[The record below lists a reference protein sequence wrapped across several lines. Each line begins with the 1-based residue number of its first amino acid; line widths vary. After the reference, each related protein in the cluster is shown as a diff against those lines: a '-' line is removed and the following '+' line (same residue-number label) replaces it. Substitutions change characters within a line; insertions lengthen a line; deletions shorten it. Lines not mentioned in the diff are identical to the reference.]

1 MGDIK
6 KVRRK
11 YTGPSHPW
19 QRDRIDREKLTLKE
33 YGFKNHTEIWKMISK
48 LKNFKTQVKELATKS
63 PTQRVLEEKQ
73 LLDRLF
79 RLGLLNKDSTKEK
92 VLDLTNE
99 DLFNRRL
106 QTIVF
111 KKGLARTV
119 KQARQ
124 LIVHGHI
131 FVNGKK
137 LNAPSYLVT
146 RDEEN
151 LIVYSPDSQLNQ
163 DMHPERQR
171 IVAKKEVKVEV
182 KAPIETKTEVKL
194 ETKVPEAKVKAET
207 PKVEVKEVKA

>member
-19 QRDRIDREKLTLKE
+19 QRDRIDREKLILKE

-73 LLDRLF
+73 LLDKLV

-99 DLFNRRL
+99 DIFNRRL

-111 KKGLARTV
+111 KKGLARTT

-137 LNAPSYLVT
+137 LNAPSYLVP
-146 RDEEN
+146 REEEN
-151 LIVYSPDSQLNQ
+151 SIIYSPDSQLNQ

-171 IVAKKEVKVEV
+171 IVTKKEVKLEV
-182 KAPIETKTEVKL
+182 KAPEETKTEVKL
-194 ETKVPEAKVKAET
+194 ETKVEVKAET

>member
-19 QRDRIDREKLTLKE
+19 QRDRIDREKITLKE

-48 LKNFKTQVKELATKS
+48 LKNFKTQVKELITKA
-63 PTQRVLEEKQ
+63 PAQRALEEKQ

-79 RLGLLNKDSTKEK
+79 RLGLLNKDSTREK

-111 KKGLARTV
+111 KRGLARTV

-131 FVNGKK
+131 FVNNKK
-137 LNAPSYLVT
+137 VNVPSYLVT

-151 LIVYSPDSQLNQ
+151 SIIYSPDSQLNQ

-171 IVAKKEVKVEV
+171 IVTKKEVKIEV
-182 KAPIETKTEVKL
+182 KAPEEVKTEIKAPEVK
-194 ETKVPEAKVKAET
+194 TAVKVEA
-207 PKVEVKEVKA
+207 PKVEAKEVKA

>member
-19 QRDRIDREKLTLKE
+19 QRDRIDREKLILKE

-73 LLDRLF
+73 LLDKLV

-99 DLFNRRL
+99 DIFNRRL

-111 KKGLARTV
+111 KKGLARTT

-137 LNAPSYLVT
+137 LNAPSYLVL
-146 RDEEN
+146 REEEN
-151 LIVYSPDSQLNQ
+151 SIIYSPDSQLNQ

-171 IVAKKEVKVEV
+171 IVTKKEVKVEV
-182 KAPIETKTEVKL
+182 KAPEETKTEVKL
-194 ETKVPEAKVKAET
+194 ETKVEVKAET

>member
-19 QRDRIDREKLTLKE
+19 QRDRIDREKITLKE

-99 DLFNRRL
+99 DFRFIRLFYSTQNKSWALEYHNGGKSEFYNLLSMPIGEIYGSFSLFNC
-106 QTIVF
+106 
-111 KKGLARTV
+111 A
-119 KQARQ
+119 
-124 LIVHGHI
+124 
-131 FVNGKK
+131 
-137 LNAPSYLVT
+137 
-146 RDEEN
+146 
-151 LIVYSPDSQLNQ
+151 
-163 DMHPERQR
+163 
-171 IVAKKEVKVEV
+171 
-182 KAPIETKTEVKL
+182 
-194 ETKVPEAKVKAET
+194 
-207 PKVEVKEVKA
+207 